1 MVTIMNN
8 DDGNSNG
15 SLMRSLSKL
24 AYSERW
30 LVISTVIGLGAGYFA
45 YAFYLLLH
53 YTEGFIA
60 WLLGINNKPFSFLYD
75 IALAAVE
82 HGMKNPLV
90 IVLVVA
96 GAAISSYLVYKYA
109 PEAEGHGTDAAISAF
124 HKRAAII
131 TLKVPLIKAA
141 ASAATIGFGGSGGV
155 EGPSAQMGAGIASVL
170 ARKILKLPF
179 QARRIALVSGIAA
192 ALSVLFRAPIGTAL
206 FAVEVLYRRDFEAQ
220 AFIPAVIASSVAYA
234 ATAPLYHFKPLLP
247 EIHENLAV
255 LYSPRG
261 LIALIIMGAFI
272 APFSLFYVKLFYKV
286 RDTFD
291 GLVKRGMTVYAKP
304 IIGGLVTG
312 IIALW
317 VPHVLGPGKGLLSHF
332 LEFSEVGK
340 LGYFKLFGLPLW
352 LSLLAI
358 GVLKITATSFSIG
371 SGGSGGVFAPS
382 ILAGAL
388 VGASYGYLIGYKIA
402 PISPTVYAYIG
413 MAVFFGAAANVPF
426 ATSIMVAEMGRNY
439 LLIVPS
445 LIGAIVAREL
455 TGEYSIYE
463 SQLKERL
470 RTEIVGAE
478 GLLNIIKSKGL
489 KIDLLAKH
497 LVNRRV
503 RPVTEDSLLVDA
515 IEDLTRHRVRAVP
528 VVDKKGMLVA
538 VIDEGDLPSMLH
550 ILERQPEITVGFIQ
564 LKSPPTVSGD
574 TPVDQVLEE
583 MINYGTD
590 YVIVTEDNKYIGI
603 VTVEDVILS
612 LSHIVHEQLASLKV

>member
-1 MVTIMNN
+1 MGNN
-8 DDGNSNG
+8 NNS
-15 SLMRSLSKL
+15 SWLKSLSKL

-30 LVISTVIGLGAGYFA
+30 LVISTIIGLGAGYFA

-60 WLLGINNKPFSFLYD
+60 WLLGINNKPFGFLYD
-75 IALAAVE
+75 IALTAVE
-82 HGMKNPLV
+82 HEMRNPLV
-90 IVLVVA
+90 IALVVA
-96 GAAISSYLVYKYA
+96 GAAISSYLVYTYA

-131 TLKVPLIKAA
+131 ELKVPLIKAA

-170 ARKILKLPF
+170 ARKVLKLPF

-206 FAVEVLYRRDFEAQ
+206 FAVEVLYKRDFEAQ
-220 AFIPAVIASSVAYA
+220 AFIPAVIASSIAYA

-247 EIHENLAV
+247 EIHENLAT

-261 LIALIIMGAFI
+261 LLALIIMGAFI
-272 APFSLFYVKLFYKV
+272 APFSLFYVRLFYKV
-286 RDTFD
+286 RDVFD
-291 GLVKRGMTVYAKP
+291 DLVKKKGMSVYAKP
-304 IIGGLVTG
+304 ILGGLVTG

-332 LEFSEVGK
+332 LEFGEMGELGK

-352 LSLLAI
+352 LSLMLI
-358 GVLKITATSFSIG
+358 GILKIAATSFSIG

-388 VGASYGYLIGYKIA
+388 VGASYGYLIGSKIA
-402 PISPTVYAYIG
+402 PITPTVYAYIG
-413 MAVFFGAAANVPF
+413 MAAFFGAAANVPF

-445 LIGAIVAREL
+445 LIAAIVSREL

-478 GLLNIIKSKGL
+478 GLLNIIKTKGL

-503 RPVTEDSLLVDA
+503 RPVNEDSLLVDA

-528 VVDKKGMLVA
+528 IVDKNGKVVA
-538 VIDEGDLPSMLH
+538 VIDESDLPSMLH
-550 ILERQPEITVGFIQ
+550 VLEKQPEITVGFVQ
-564 LKSPPTVSGD
+564 LKSPPIVTGD
-574 TPVDQVLEE
+574 TPIDQVLEE

-590 YVIVTEDNKYIGI
+590 YVIVTENGKYVGI
-603 VTVEDVILS
+603 VTVEDVILA
-612 LSHIVHEQLASLKV
+612 LSHIVHEQLASLKSQ